1 MSLLLMNDLKKKTNA
16 VHYADDFPKALTYDF
31 TIAYYMYSLIS

>member
-1 MSLLLMNDLKKKTNA
+1 MDVIITHESFKKKPNT

-31 TIAYYMYSLIS
+31 TIAYYI